1 MTFRKKCS
9 ITQKRCLNDLLT
21 QNVKNM
27 NDFCQSGANSLGA
40 PKDGK
45 VTTQM
50 KQHHF
55 IKKNIYSLRKCY
67 LDGLTSMK

>member
-1 MTFRKKCS
+1 M
-9 ITQKRCLNDLLT
+9 I
-21 QNVKNM
+21 KNM

-55 IKKNIYSLRKCY
+55 IKKHLFPKKMLFRWSNFNEIN
-67 LDGLTSMK
+67 